1 MIKVNIA
8 QLEGRLTQ
16 LLSEV
21 ERGEEVI
28 VTRDGEAIA
37 QLSPVRRQLPRRP
50 LKSNADLRSRQTLPK
65 TSTLETLQTLRSE
78 ERF

>member
-8 QLEGRLTQ
+8 EVEGRLTQ

-37 QLSPVRRQLPRRP
+37 QLSPVPRQLPRRP
-50 LKSNADLRSRQTLPK
+50 LKSNADLRSRQTLSK
-65 TSTLETLQTLRSE
+65 TTTLETLQTLRRE